1 MRRALL
7 VVALVAPLFAAP
19 AAEAAGPAGL
29 CSGFGRELG
38 RLDAGGYGAKRYRA
52 SAARQREAL
61 ERAIAESERAGCDF
75 QSRGGCLV
83 LLDTI
88 LRMRANL
95 DSLEAMAAR
104 SAGAASTRRKEI
116 LAQMRAAA
124 CTPPATTPRRASVKP
139 ARPARPS
146 TVMVRTAVPGAVP
159 LPDRRPR
166 VIPAALSPD
175 VLPTPRPDAAT
186 ETRPE
191 DWQIPDADASTVPA
205 PAEDGADTAAA
216 PLAPPATATP

>member
-146 TVMVRTAVPGAVP
+146 TVMVRTAVPGA
-159 LPDRRPR
+159 
-166 VIPAALSPD
+166 
-175 VLPTPRPDAAT
+175 
-186 ETRPE
+186 
-191 DWQIPDADASTVPA
+191 
-205 PAEDGADTAAA
+205 
-216 PLAPPATATP
+216 